1 MARLKPVFVK
11 MFASVPIKPYHTIK
25 TADPLF
31 ANDRHWREAQPDER
45 RLILDEY
52 TGELRHREEAA
63 DREKRQRNIQL
74 LGELIRS
81 LDITVSTR
89 WRAAHDMIV
98 SAPTFKE
105 DPGLQQ
111 IETIDILGVYD
122 DYARQLEREHD
133 DESRRLR
140 IETAR
145 KARKAREGFK
155 ALLAEMVASGELTR
169 SSKWK
174 DFVKR
179 LKEEPAYQSLL
190 GMPGSSPLDLWMD
203 AVDDLAEETE
213 RAAEKI
219 QKGLSGKEM
228 TAETTLEEYEQ
239 WIKDAHMDTQIDSK
253 LRKDVYDL
261 VSASAG
267 FADVRSTSVSC
278 RQPRTRRGA
287 PSENAVTVSTI
298 CVMRCARCPRLI
310 SR

>member
-1 MARLKPVFVK
+1 
-11 MFASVPIKPYHTIK
+11 
-25 TADPLF
+25 
-31 ANDRHWREAQPDER
+31 
-45 RLILDEY
+45 
-52 TGELRHREEAA
+52 
-63 DREKRQRNIQL
+63 
-74 LGELIRS
+74 
-81 LDITVSTR
+81 
-89 WRAAHDMIV
+89 
-98 SAPTFKE
+98 
-105 DPGLQQ
+105 
-111 IETIDILGVYD
+111 
-122 DYARQLEREHD
+122 
-133 DESRRLR
+133 
-140 IETAR
+140 
-145 KARKAREGFK
+145 
-155 ALLAEMVASGELTR
+155 
-169 SSKWK
+169 
-174 DFVKR
+174 
-179 LKEEPAYQSLL
+179 
-190 GMPGSSPLDLWMD
+190 MD